1 MSSRQ
6 MALRRRNRLYRAKP
20 IGVWNIYSNIS
31 RRAGEQD
38 NHTVNN
44 EKQTKPKITNTLRPR
59 LCGDNLLT
67 TQRRPQR
74 SLSSQSLGKYWQLNQ
89 NNQETEHIR
98 TQTNVNTKV
107 SLTNNN
113 IHKKTM
119 QTERTDRVWFVAFYD
134 IRPGNGARLFL
145 QPWTGA
151 RTGHWKSINSF
162 KHVTSSHLK
171 SLQFPHLH
179 VNFTAALFITCL
191 EILERLLAVL
201 GRLLVVLES
210 HCELVPQV
218 LHHRLQVDTQ
228 SMLVFQVL
236 DNSAHA
242 FRLHSG
248 KL

>member
-1 MSSRQ
+1 
-6 MALRRRNRLYRAKP
+6 MALRRRNRLYRA

-113 IHKKTM
+113 IHKKPCKQKG
-119 QTERTDRVWFVAFYD
+119 QTESGLSPFMTFGQETERVYSYN
-134 IRPGNGARLFL
+134 PG
-145 QPWTGA
+145 
-151 RTGHWKSINSF
+151 
-162 KHVTSSHLK
+162 
-171 SLQFPHLH
+171 
-179 VNFTAALFITCL
+179 L
-191 EILERLLAVL
+191 EP
-201 GRLLVVLES
+201 GRGTEN
-210 HCELVPQV
+210 Q
-218 LHHRLQVDTQ
+218 
-228 SMLVFQVL
+228 
-236 DNSAHA
+236 
-242 FRLHSG
+242 
-248 KL
+248 